1 VAVTKNKLKRL
12 GYLVEE
18 DTGCLSMWS
27 LVLSWESIEIPPEQV
42 DIYLFNSDTEQS
54 VDDLKFAMYLGTIL
68 PQKGEADTFV
78 IRLEQSLARYGRVV
92 LNPGMQG
99 LIKTEFIRHKIKRY
113 QLTLP
118 KIKGEKDIVLSA
130 YSTEPEA
137 WSKASEIE
145 ELGGFENYLDAIDRH
160 ETYY

>member
-1 VAVTKNKLKRL
+1 MTINKNKLKRL

-18 DTGCLSMWS
+18 DTSWLPMWS
-27 LVLSWESIEIPPEQV
+27 LVLSWEPIDVPPEQV
-42 DIYLFNSDTEQS
+42 DVYLFNAQTEQL
-54 VDDLKFAMYLGTIL
+54 VDDLKFATYLGTIW

-92 LNPGMQG
+92 LSPAMQG
-99 LIKTEFIRHKIKRY
+99 LIKTEFIQYKIKRY

-118 KIKGEKDIVLSA
+118 KVKGEKSVVLSA

-137 WSKASEIE
+137 WAKASEIE
-145 ELGGFENYLDAIDRH
+145 ELGGFDNYLDTLD
-160 ETYY
+160 